1 MYNQRSVEE
10 VEGHITDLLDELEVS
25 AIEEYIMYGAFK
37 DDALDYAQTQG
48 WSAPED
54 SEED

>member
-1 MYNQRSVEE
+1 MANVEALIQE
-10 VEGHITDLLDELEVS
+10 ILGHLDTLVDD
-25 AIEEYIMYGAFK
+25 AIEEYMEDGTFK